1 MRILLAHNST
11 YYPAH
16 GGGDISNRL
25 LIEALAARGHECLV
39 VCRTAS
45 HGAEAHR
52 ELLAELAHRDVAA
65 TVEEPGIV
73 RFPLNDVE
81 IHTATETPHLRDYF
95 TRQIGA
101 FQPDVILAST
111 DDSAQVLLH
120 AALSSGVPV
129 VYMARATIALPFG
142 PDCAFPGIAKTDALR
157 RAAGVVGVSGYVA
170 DYIRRWSGIPA
181 EALPISFMGRGP
193 FANLGRFENEF
204 VTLVNPCVVKGIDIF
219 TALADA
225 LPDTRFAAVPT
236 WGTNDQDFAKLHAR
250 SNITVLPA
258 ADDIDRILERTRVLL
273 VPSVWAEARSRVV
286 VEAMLRGVPVIAS
299 DTGGLPEAKLGVPY
313 VLPVNPVT
321 GYAGKLDAK
330 MVPVAETPAQDL
342 APWIEAVQRLTS
354 EEAHWQQIAK
364 HSRRAAHRY
373 LEETLRIEPFEAF
386 LEERAAAKPQLA
398 PPPQTTITL
407 SEDKRR
413 LLALRLRD
421 QWLAPGILDPNGPNL
436 LCFPYAGASP
446 AVYRSWRDKLPV
458 LTVRYPAKAE
468 SVAEVIN
475 TLMEQI
481 APKLRGR
488 FVFFGHSMGAGIS
501 YEFARALRR
510 HGLPLPAALII
521 SAATAP
527 QLRTTVSPDPTEEE
541 LMGVL
546 ARIHGPSASQAT
558 LRTYLARFGPDVRL
572 YRRYLY
578 SPEPPLD
585 IPIFAYG
592 GKSDIAVP
600 PARLELWKEQT
611 SRRFQMRLFDGGHM
625 YLDQSVGAL
634 LNALREDL
642 HELLPG

>member
-16 GGGDISNRL
+16 GGGDLSNRL

-39 VCRTAS
+39 VCRTAA
-45 HGAEAHR
+45 HGPEAHR
-52 ELLAELAHRDVAA
+52 ELLAELAHRDVAV
-65 TVEEPGIV
+65 TVEEPGIA

-81 IHTATETPHLRDYF
+81 VHTATETPNLRDYF
-95 TRQIGA
+95 NRQIAA
-101 FQPDVILAST
+101 FQPEMILAST

-120 AALSSGVPV
+120 AALNSGVPV
-129 VYMARATIALPFG
+129 VYLARATIALPFG
-142 PDCAFPGIAKTDALR
+142 PDCAFPSIAKTDALR
-157 RAAGVVGVSGYVA
+157 RAAGVVGVSQYVA
-170 DYIRRWSGIPA
+170 DYIRQWSGIA
-181 EALPISFMGRGP
+181 AVALPISFMGRGP

-204 VTLVNPCVVKGIDIF
+204 VTLVNPCVVKGIDVF
-219 TALADA
+219 TGIADA
-225 LPDTRFAAVPT
+225 LPATRFAAVPT
-236 WGTNDQDFAKLHAR
+236 WGANERDFAKLR
-250 SNITVLPA
+250 TRPNITVLPA
-258 ADDIDRILERTRVLL
+258 EDDIDRILERTRVLL

-286 VEAMLRGVPVIAS
+286 MEAMLRGVPVVAS
-299 DTGGLPEAKLGVPY
+299 DTGVLPEAKLGVPY
-313 VLPVNPVT
+313 VLPVNPIT
-321 GYAGKLDAK
+321 GYAGKLDAR
-330 MVPVAETPAQDL
+330 MVPVAETPPQNL
-342 APWIEAVQRLTS
+342 APWIEAVQKLTS
-354 EEAHWQQIAK
+354 DAQHWQQISR

-386 LEERAAAKPQLA
+386 LEERATA
-398 PPPQTTITL
+398 PPERAEAPNTTVSL

-421 QWLAPGILDPNGPNL
+421 QWLAPGVLDPEGPNL

-468 SVAEVIN
+468 SVADVIDI
-475 TLMEQI
+475 LMKHV

-501 YEFARALRR
+501 FEFARALRR
-510 HGLPLPAALII
+510 NGLPLPAALII

-527 QLRTTVSPDPTEEE
+527 QLRTSVSPDPTEEE

-546 ARIHGPSASQAT
+546 ARIHGPSASEAT

-585 IPIFAYG
+585 IPIYAYG
-592 GKSDIAVP
+592 GKTDIAVP
-600 PARLELWKEQT
+600 PARLELWKAQT
-611 SRRFQMRLFDGGHM
+611 SRRFELRLFDGGHM
-625 YLDQSVGAL
+625 YLDQSIGAL
-634 LNALREDL
+634 LQALRKDL
-642 HELLPG
+642 DELLPG